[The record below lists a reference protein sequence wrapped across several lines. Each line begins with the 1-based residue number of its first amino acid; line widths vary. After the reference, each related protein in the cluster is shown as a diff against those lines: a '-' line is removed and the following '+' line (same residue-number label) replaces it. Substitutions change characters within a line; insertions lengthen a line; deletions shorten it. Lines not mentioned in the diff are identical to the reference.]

1 MLVAFPYIPLEAQQ
15 THAAKLTKHAFVFDG
30 VDYFHR
36 WSLHDQHE
44 FTPGDQE
51 DLEKWSDMI
60 TVNVYPDAHD
70 SEALAATASSSLR
83 EFAAKEK
90 S

>member
-1 MLVAFPYIPLEAQQ
+1 MKICILQLFALVALPYIPLEAQQ
-15 THAAKLTKHAFVFDG
+15 THSANPAKRAFVFDG

-60 TVNVYPDAHD
+60 TVNVYPDAP
-70 SEALAATASSSLR
+70 
-83 EFAAKEK
+83 
-90 S
+90 